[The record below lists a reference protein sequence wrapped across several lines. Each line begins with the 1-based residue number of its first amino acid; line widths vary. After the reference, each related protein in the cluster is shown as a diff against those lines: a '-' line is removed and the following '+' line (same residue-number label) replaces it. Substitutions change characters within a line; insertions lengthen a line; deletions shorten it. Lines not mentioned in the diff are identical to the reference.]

1 MARRP
6 TKRKPKRPNGVVG
19 PQKRKT
25 APAVAKPKYKPKVET
40 PIITKNKA
48 PVDYIKHIQFK
59 SSHKP
64 NTFQTSHSI
73 VQGYTRPDVSVPKK
87 ITPNKV
93 LIDTQRKRAERKER
107 EKHQKDFEKRLTISA
122 TLGTPPDLDLFMH
135 PAILSNTKYSESNY
149 NLLINLQKYQMGFTD
164 INGNSTDPT
173 EELQYRKDAQ
183 KAILEDIPKSFNS
196 IAELQEWYETMSK
209 TYHVPS
215 AYPGGVSQV
224 IPVMQED
231 KCPREVD
238 QKLWKKMCEQSEE
251 TYIKA
256 LKENRELK
264 KQYLMTSN
272 LNSTDDE
279 TIFYALRNTIH
290 DTMKGAPVLES
301 LQTHL
306 GEFIAFKVMLPIQE
320 KEWRTLA
327 LNSFS
332 WLVDSFDT
340 LTGARHIKAITVPAV
355 NMDNPDAYN
364 APTYKSVNKK
374 ELKQI
379 LAHGGRKLIAGL
391 STGDSGNP
399 GRLGGYTSDIKEKK
413 LKEGWAELKK
423 YDYDLYLKAKEWFK
437 EYKEIRKEY
446 GDESF
451 DRFKR
456 SFVSNENYQ
465 YDTGNTVIDFTLE
478 MMSDPTFVLSAGTGV
493 AKTAGKSALKKGL
506 RPGVEKAFTNLMN
519 PEVLLRSKTLSD
531 TTKDFYKVTGGF
543 DDFSYTLNKDV
554 KKFFRQVT
562 RDPKINKYKAIDEYV
577 EAFVESRFTKPKSNI
592 FPEQV
597 INTAKEDT
605 KLYLKRSLKSVVSTK
620 QLDQG
625 WEILESLHKANA
637 LTNWIDTKV
646 TQGVFLPMVGGW
658 KLFKLGKS
666 KVSYWN
672 AQRARRF
679 GDNKKIDLDMNNGYT
694 TMTSPLT
701 LDDKI
706 KKALELA
713 EESKVV
719 GTDTEISKTLATQ
732 VNKGL
737 TSELNI
743 LIEAILKF
751 EKLNIDGKYSLEE
764 FKEYTDDIIKS
775 FGNPKIAS
783 NFEDYLKYLNTTT
796 HRMIWTSDNLK
807 NINAVQVQYKN
818 VEAALEIAKESNKPV
833 SDLIEKDVVY
843 SGDFFLE
850 YFYKRQNEKKITVA
864 QTHSVRQVF
873 KQLFKQNGFN
883 KNSVEYQEFFKIFD
897 DLTETVETVNYKTR
911 KMNKTELENRVYKKY
926 NTKAKQDLADVLQKS
941 KFDINDKLEKIYQKP
956 ILSEVAY
963 NNIKNILSGWIRA
976 FWEYPIF
983 VKGIGTMKL
992 VNTPKGLK
1000 LVQVDFDM
1008 EKILAD
1014 LSEILG
1020 DYYNVLYSRKDY
1032 VKIRE
1037 QIEEILERA
1046 SIDKANIIKIMELLE
1061 DPRNITTASGKL
1073 LDLLDPVHPA
1083 VSQKVFQEVSG
1094 LRQAYINSPNDRF
1107 ILRKRILKVLED
1119 GGVPEYKIRT
1129 FITNIINPESIK
1141 ILSKARSINRPYL
1154 TDLTFDKLEKLL
1166 TKYQK
1171 LFNASPERPR
1181 LRKRVTAYFKELG
1194 TDEKAINEF
1203 IKVAENP
1210 NLTTEQ
1216 LYKAVSKLEPEA
1228 TPIYSMDSIIGFLKK
1243 LPVYTQGRADIIRI
1257 LNQENLSPAQRTKF
1271 LKLALDPMNISQ
1283 NLKKLKKST
1292 IAIEQETLEEI
1303 EKAIFGSNLAS
1314 ESGSNANSASKLNG
1328 NSAKVPD
1335 PIDDKKK
1342 LIEEYEEIVDYSFY
1356 DRMTDVLR
1364 VMSKY
1369 QPKLKG
1375 NKKVFKKLASKDSKE
1390 KLSTVRE
1397 MLESYHAE
1405 YLAEDLLNI
1414 LDTLENCVRND
1425 YRNKGFQVSIYDQM
1439 LSFRSKIAGKI
1450 NSLLK
1455 SRNIKL
1461 EEGWYRYK
1469 DTLYKKPKTPDI
1481 TLATRLSEILQV
1493 DLPENSNTG
1502 QAIMEYFKAFRDS
1515 PTKMNTL
1522 KINEVAEIFKE
1533 IFRFQGADPKVVKTF
1548 FKLFDDITETKV
1560 IFRGPAEVR
1569 VKISSG
1575 LKSEN
1580 ISEYKIFKVLENV
1593 GVKDSKYFTPTYP
1606 KDDELLFY
1614 DELCAYLDTEFFSK
1628 IEKENIFP
1636 IGHSW
1641 MNAKIKTQH
1650 VIETY
1655 LRNTEFK
1662 RLYHGLFKKDYTKKD
1677 GVADQ
1682 LGYMVTNR
1690 DKLNDPKLRATL
1702 DDSQIAVLDD
1712 LKHLLDDIYYQF
1724 LGVDDY
1730 HNFVH
1735 LLRTNYPN
1743 VFDATD
1749 IQIIENVFPN
1759 FQRANFEDM
1768 TSPDK
1773 NPALAAAFANKVEA
1787 SMYFNKGDKLSLSL
1801 DTLAL
1806 DIQNSESPLY
1816 KELGATPEDIKAAQK
1831 AFKKLEKDY
1840 GPQHLNPMFDV
1851 IIQDVFIRKYCAQ
1864 QIKEILKKNPK
1875 ARIQLHDWETSST
1888 SPRSTTVRSVAV
1900 KDLNLDD
1907 FDETDTIAQMIEKAR
1922 ANAKQGKVIEVK
1934 YHRTDPAIVE
1944 IGFDE
1949 GTNPEVMGNLTDAQF
1964 KARYMTND
1972 PNATLSPDELM
1983 TQYDKILDNC
1993 VQNNITIITHSL
2005 SGFDMQLIK
2014 TNTKLGADFAKIRK
2028 NSMNSLTLALPEN
2041 CRLDQK
2047 KRNAL
2052 EDILRNRKTYGSS
2065 GETKF
2070 FSPDKCMRTLNNFI
2084 KSLSESK
2091 LVTSENTIVMDNIIS
2106 ATHYKILNEVF
2117 DIDEGVDFL
2126 DKLRVLV
2133 SRVEDYVDDSRRY
2146 NKLLQRELLLNPDEI
2161 TEAYIKTQNRE
2172 LYDLFR
2178 LSYVNTH
2185 YKGTS
2190 QIYKDKFFREAA
2202 LIYIAGG
2209 KSVFEAGQ
2217 EVLDDFIKARFGR
2230 QINIINA
2237 LEGSNLMPKYVIKME
2252 DIKNFGQP
2260 GIKQMS
2266 VKDTYSYTHL
2276 QRYVDRLLSKEI
2288 RLKNELTKKH
2298 DALGKFIEEFVEKS
2312 NKVPKT
2318 MIPPNSTH
2326 SRYGMALWLISQDF
2340 EVLTN
2345 NKTLAQKARGLHL
2358 EDHRLETAYSID
2370 PDDPRSLVNAGNTEL
2385 LFGDNHRVSNLIRTT
2400 DQSLESLRV
2409 MAMVFDNEKLF
2420 TEHTWA
2426 IANCMGDYR
2435 DLLEIMIKL
2444 PKKEQKK
2451 IFTKVRNNLEINKT
2465 RSVMKFLT
2473 IQDPSNIAPFGSKL
2487 KQLLLWQSGLLIVP
2501 NKSGIED
2508 IERFHQKLNKYRID
2522 HPDSPIK
2529 VMRPHGDNY
2538 TYIFI
2543 DKNKRHGAT
2552 LDKQHRVF
2560 MDEPNVKYSRP
2571 ILKDVELHPD
2581 ALGGK
2586 YKDVIE
2592 ATNKVLKGIKKYSA
2606 EYDLVKKDMYITSR
2620 SSGSAYNMLTRDQF
2634 KTYVYDRLPYEV
2646 KQAYGEFENSS
2657 TNMDFEQFFDTV
2669 RVGEVETQFNIPKD
2683 SHLLMSLNN
2692 TLYRTLNDAKAEVV
2706 LVDSWFNTQDNFSIK
2721 QFVDEVN
2728 DPKEIIKF
2736 FKNEPGW
2743 AVVSLESK
2751 KNGYV
2756 VRQHK
2761 LENKTDIKTAIARN
2775 AVVMPYATFSKT
2787 FKSVTRPVYDS
2798 QFLKIWSGLVQ
2809 LTKIGYLASPGTI
2822 VRNLVDS
2829 LLKASMDTERP
2840 DRIVVNTIKAAKL
2853 TWQYNQAINY
2863 LAKLNKGN
2871 TFDIRQ
2877 AGYMYDQIAHM
2888 TDLTKDQFLELYGIF
2903 QQGSSNEARSILRIM
2918 KKEAEEHATKQ
2929 NLSDYTGFHVVGQRD
2944 NLLLQVPEATL
2955 EDFFNTIEHPPGF
2968 TFKNFMEFLNK
2979 QYTGKLGYD
2988 ECSEVV
2994 SRMYASMLEHGVE
3007 HPKTFSDYL
3016 ETFSNAVLTPTN
3028 VVENSV
3034 RLGHYLTLAEQ
3045 GVGRNTALS
3054 RVANTHFDYDLKTV
3068 GTKYGELVLPF
3079 ANFTKLNIEFWA
3091 EMLSAHPNWMK
3102 ALTEFFNVASWDFA
3116 NRTPEELIYDE
3127 SLKYHMLSG
3136 NISINDD
3143 IRLKLN
3149 PSMLD
3154 AYNTI
3159 ANPATQLLDKLW
3171 APGKAAM
3178 GFGLYH
3184 TGLCNSMLFDKTVA
3198 WGYEEGFTAEDVTQ
3212 LFPFGNWIHRYTSMS
3227 PEARQR
3233 AHDLGYNEN
3242 SSWDEIVAAFPDV
3255 FGVEKSRYA
3264 GSNSLTSDSFE
3275 GFQNNLKQQGK
3286 WFDSNTG
3293 EVKSLNEKNY
3303 AGLNNPKYNV
3313 FDNSRAK
3320 KVTAAYKAQ
3329 IIAWKMIGFTPGK
3342 KERDALRIHLNRRF
3356 YDPAEKEYTGTLMNS
3371 LEVDMFL
3378 TKGKVWDANSQS
3390 FVPFSEFRLVGLNLD
3405 YGDDF
3410 EAYNKAR
3417 RKWRGEV
3424 YDANLRKYVKI
3435 GHQTEGGLNR
3445 TDLSWDEVKFYRELY
3460 HDEVWDANVKKF
3472 VPAEEYSG
3480 DVMLNKPNL
3489 SWPEVC
3495 QYNAE
3500 LFGLEWDSNTKNWVE
3515 LGKSTSG
3522 HYVAGKGYV
3531 WNNRNA
3537 ENSYTKYRS
3546 EFYGGYRVQGI
3557 SPKPSIITSTLPKR
3571 KTTVKSAGRTYTVS
3585 DGNYTGLK
3593 MATDSSYQYVPVARA
3608 THYGFPTR
3616 RRKFEND
3623 YKATQLIRERRLSA
3637 KYGIHTYQNLAG
3649 LSTEQKIARIKSMYW
3664 FVQ

>member
-25 APAVAKPKYKPKVET
+25 APAVTKPKYKPKVET

-64 NTFQTSHSI
+64 NTL

-107 EKHQKDFEKRLTISA
+107 EKQQKDFEKQLTISA
-122 TLGTPPDLDLFMH
+122 TLGIPPDLDLFMH

-149 NLLINLQKYQMGFTD
+149 NLLINQQKYQMGFTD
-164 INGNSTDPT
+164 INGNSTDPA
-173 EELQYRKDAQ
+173 EELQYRKDVQ
-183 KAILEDIPKSFNS
+183 KAMLEDIPKSFNS

-209 TYHVPS
+209 TYYVTS

-231 KCPREVD
+231 KCPPKVD
-238 QKLWKKMCEQSEE
+238 QKLWEKMCKQSEE

-256 LKENRELK
+256 LKENRKLK

-301 LQTHL
+301 FQTHL
-306 GEFIAFKVMLPIQE
+306 GEFIAHKVILPIQE

-340 LTGARHIKAITVPAV
+340 LTGARNIKAITVPAV

-364 APTYKSVNKK
+364 APTYESVNKK
-374 ELKQI
+374 EVKQI
-379 LAHGGRKLIAGL
+379 LAHGGRKLIASLSSGDTSGL
-391 STGDSGNP
+391 GQVGN
-399 GRLGGYTSDIKEKK
+399 LSNINEKK

-437 EYKEIRKEY
+437 EYKEIRKKY
-446 GDESF
+446 SDESI

-465 YDTGNTVIDFTLE
+465 YDTGHTVLDFTLE

-506 RPGVEKAFTNLMN
+506 RPGVEKAFTKLMN
-519 PEVLLRSKTLSD
+519 PKVLLRSKTLSD

-554 KKFFRQVT
+554 KKFFRQIT

-597 INTAKEDT
+597 INTAKEET

-620 QLDQG
+620 QLEQG

-737 TSELNI
+737 TSELNT
-743 LIEAILKF
+743 LTEAILKF
-751 EKLNIDGKYSLEE
+751 EKLNTDGKYSLEE
-764 FKEYTDDIIKS
+764 FKEYIDDTIKS
-775 FGNPKIAS
+775 FGNPKMAS

-796 HRMIWTSDNLK
+796 HRMVWTRDNLK

-850 YFYKRQNEKKITVA
+850 YFYKRQNEKKITVT
-864 QTHSVRQVF
+864 QTHSARQVF

-911 KMNKTELENRVYKKY
+911 KMNKTELENRVYKRY

-963 NNIKNILSGWIRA
+963 NNIENILSGWTRA

-1061 DPRNITTASGKL
+1061 DPRNITTVSGKL

-1107 ILRKRILKVLED
+1107 ILRKRILQVLED

-1216 LYKAVSKLEPEA
+1216 LYKAVLKLEPEA
-1228 TPIYSMDSIIGFLKK
+1228 TSIYSMDSLIEFLKK

-1257 LNQENLSPAQRTKF
+1257 FNQENLSPAQRTKF

-1283 NLKKLKKST
+1283 NLKELKKST

-1356 DRMTDVLR
+1356 KRMQDVLKTMKKHQTKVKFEKGLMDDLRRKHEDSEVPWLVLGFGGLGAPHLQYDVLNLIEELEGLLNTKHHLKNAQARFYDQVR
-1364 VMSKY
+1364 VFY
-1369 QPKLKG
+1369 IKLQHKIIDLTERKKDYS
-1375 NKKVFKKLASKDSKE
+1375 NKKGG
-1390 KLSTVRE
+1390 RE
-1397 MLESYHAE
+1397 NLKQEE
-1405 YLAEDLLNI
+1405 LDLL
-1414 LDTLENCVRND
+1414 EYC
-1425 YRNKGFQVSIYDQM
+1425 KEVSDI
-1439 LSFRSKIAGKI
+1439 
-1450 NSLLK
+1450 
-1455 SRNIKL
+1455 L
-1461 EEGWYRYK
+1461 EE
-1469 DTLYKKPKTPDI
+1469 D
-1481 TLATRLSEILQV
+1481 
-1493 DLPENSNTG
+1493 
-1502 QAIMEYFKAFRDS
+1502 
-1515 PTKMNTL
+1515 
-1522 KINEVAEIFKE
+1522 
-1533 IFRFQGADPKVVKTF
+1533 
-1548 FKLFDDITETKV
+1548 
-1560 IFRGPAEVR
+1560 
-1569 VKISSG
+1569 
-1575 LKSEN
+1575 
-1580 ISEYKIFKVLENV
+1580 
-1593 GVKDSKYFTPTYP
+1593 
-1606 KDDELLFY
+1606 
-1614 DELCAYLDTEFFSK
+1614 FFSRVTT
-1628 IEKENIFP
+1628 ENIFP

-1690 DKLNDPKLRATL
+1690 DKLNDPKLRANL
-1702 DDSQIAVLDD
+1702 DASQIAVLDD

-1759 FQRANFEDM
+1759 FQRANFEDL

-1787 SMYFNKGDKLSLSL
+1787 SMYFNKGDKPSLSL

-1907 FDETDTIAQMIEKAR
+1907 FNETDTIAQMIEKAR

-1934 YHRTDPAIVE
+1934 YHRTDSAIDE

-1983 TQYDKILDNC
+1983 TQYDKILDDC

-2070 FSPDKCMRTLNNFI
+2070 FSADKCMRTLNNFI

-2091 LVTSENTIVMDNIIS
+2091 LVTSENTVVMDNIIS

-2117 DIDEGVDFL
+2117 DIDEGVDFI

-2133 SRVEDYVDDSRRY
+2133 SQVEDYVDDSRRY

-2288 RLKNELTKKH
+2288 RLKNELIKKH

-2318 MIPPNSTH
+2318 MIPPNSNH

-2345 NKTLAQKARGLHL
+2345 NKTLAQKARDLHL

-2465 RSVMKFLT
+2465 RSIMKFLT
-2473 IQDPSNIAPFGSKL
+2473 IQDPSNIAPFGFKL

-2508 IERFHQKLNKYRID
+2508 IERFYQKLNKYIID
-2522 HPDSPIK
+2522 NPDSPIK

-2571 ILKDVELHPD
+2571 ILKDIELHPD

-2592 ATNKVLKGIKKYSA
+2592 TTNKVLKGIKKYSA
-2606 EYDLVKKDMYITSR
+2606 EYDLVKKDVYITSR

-2634 KTYVYDRLPYEV
+2634 KTYIYDRLPYEV

-2669 RVGEVETQFNIPKD
+2669 RVGEVETQFNISKD

-2692 TLYRTLNDAKAEVV
+2692 TLYRTLNDAKAEMV

-2728 DPKEIIKF
+2728 NPKEIIKF

-2787 FKSVTRPVYDS
+2787 FKSVTKPVYDS

-2809 LTKIGYLASPGTI
+2809 LTKIGYLASPGT
-2822 VRNLVDS
+2822 VARNLVDS
-2829 LLKASMDTERP
+2829 LLKASMDTEHP

-2853 TWQYNQAINY
+2853 TRQYNQAINY

-3275 GFQNNLKQQGK
+3275 SFQNNLKQQGK
-3286 WFDSNTG
+3286 WFDSNAG

-3313 FDNSRAK
+3313 FDNSRTK

-3342 KERDALRIHLNRRF
+3342 KERDALRIHLNSRF

>member
-25 APAVAKPKYKPKVET
+25 APAVTKPKYKPKVET

-64 NTFQTSHSI
+64 NTL

-122 TLGTPPDLDLFMH
+122 TLGIPPSLDLFMH

-149 NLLINLQKYQMGFTD
+149 NLLINQQKYQMGFTD

-183 KAILEDIPKSFNS
+183 KAMLEDIPKSFNS

-209 TYHVPS
+209 TYYIPP
-215 AYPGGVSQV
+215 AYPGGARQV
-224 IPVMQED
+224 ISVMQED
-231 KCPREVD
+231 KCPLKVD
-238 QKLWKKMCEQSEE
+238 QKLWEKMCKQSEE

-256 LKENRELK
+256 LKEHRKLK

-306 GEFIAFKVMLPIQE
+306 GEFIAYKVILPIQE

-340 LTGARHIKAITVPAV
+340 LTGARNIKAITVPAV

-374 ELKQI
+374 EVKQI
-379 LAHGGRKLIAGL
+379 LAHGGQKLIASL
-391 STGDSGNP
+391 ASGD
-399 GRLGGYTSDIKEKK
+399 TSIKEKRLLEGGDK
-413 LKEGWAELKK
+413 AKEGWAELKK

-437 EYKEIRKEY
+437 EYKEIHKKY
-446 GDESF
+446 SDESI

-465 YDTGNTVIDFTLE
+465 YDTGHSVLDFTLE
-478 MMSDPTFVLSAGTGV
+478 MLSDPTFVLSAGTGG
-493 AKTAGKSALKKGL
+493 AKAAGKSALKKGL

-519 PEVLLRSKTLSD
+519 PKVLLRSKTLSD

-554 KKFFRQVT
+554 KKFFRQIT

-597 INTAKEDT
+597 INTAKEET

-743 LIEAILKF
+743 LTEAILKF

-764 FKEYTDDIIKS
+764 FKEYVDNIIKS

-783 NFEDYLKYLNTTT
+783 NFEDYLEYLNTTT
-796 HRMIWTSDNLK
+796 HRMVWTSDNLK

-850 YFYKRQNEKKITVA
+850 YFYKRQNEKKITVT

-963 NNIKNILSGWIRA
+963 NNIENILSGWTRA
-976 FWEYPIF
+976 FWEYPIV
-983 VKGIGTMKL
+983 VKGTGTMKL

-1061 DPRNITTASGKL
+1061 DPRNITTVSGKL

-1107 ILRKRILKVLED
+1107 ILRKRILQVLED

-1216 LYKAVSKLEPEA
+1216 LYKAVLKLEPEA
-1228 TPIYSMDSIIGFLKK
+1228 TSIYSMDSIIEVLKK

-1257 LNQENLSPAQRTKF
+1257 FNQENLSPAQRTKF

-1283 NLKKLKKST
+1283 NLKELKKST

-1356 DRMTDVLR
+1356 KRMQDVLKT
-1364 VMSKY
+1364 MKKY
-1369 QPKLKG
+1369 QTKVEFEKGLMDDLRRQHEYSEVPWLVLGFGGLGAPHLQYDVLNLIEELEGLLNTKHHLKDAQARFYDQVRIFYIKLQHKIID
-1375 NKKVFKKLASKDSKE
+1375 LTE
-1390 KLSTVRE
+1390 RRE
-1397 MLESYHAE
+1397 NLKQEE
-1405 YLAEDLLNI
+1405 LDLLEYCKEVSDI
-1414 LDTLENCVRND
+1414 LE
-1425 YRNKGFQVSIYDQM
+1425 
-1439 LSFRSKIAGKI
+1439 
-1450 NSLLK
+1450 
-1455 SRNIKL
+1455 
-1461 EEGWYRYK
+1461 
-1469 DTLYKKPKTPDI
+1469 
-1481 TLATRLSEILQV
+1481 V
-1493 DLPENSNTG
+1493 D
-1502 QAIMEYFKAFRDS
+1502 
-1515 PTKMNTL
+1515 
-1522 KINEVAEIFKE
+1522 
-1533 IFRFQGADPKVVKTF
+1533 F
-1548 FKLFDDITETKV
+1548 F
-1560 IFRGPAEVR
+1560 PR
-1569 VKISSG
+1569 V
-1575 LKSEN
+1575 
-1580 ISEYKIFKVLENV
+1580 
-1593 GVKDSKYFTPTYP
+1593 TT
-1606 KDDELLFY
+1606 
-1614 DELCAYLDTEFFSK
+1614 
-1628 IEKENIFP
+1628 ENIFP

-1690 DKLNDPKLRATL
+1690 DKLNDPKLRANL

-1759 FQRANFEDM
+1759 FQRANFEDL

-1787 SMYFNKGDKLSLSL
+1787 SMYFNKGDKPSLSL

-1875 ARIQLHDWETSST
+1875 TRIQLHDWETSST
-1888 SPRSTTVRSVAV
+1888 SPRSATVRSVAV

-1934 YHRTDPAIVE
+1934 YHRTDSAINE

-2014 TNTKLGADFAKIRK
+2014 TNTKLGDDFAKIRK

-2047 KRNAL
+2047 KRSAL

-2070 FSPDKCMRTLNNFI
+2070 FSADKCMRTLNNFI

-2091 LVTSENTIVMDNIIS
+2091 LVTSENTFVMDNIIS

-2117 DIDEGVDFL
+2117 DIDEGVDFI

-2133 SRVEDYVDDSRRY
+2133 SQVEDYVDDSRRY

-2288 RLKNELTKKH
+2288 RLKNELIKKH

-2318 MIPPNSTH
+2318 MIPPNSNH

-2345 NKTLAQKARGLHL
+2345 NKTLAQKARDLHL

-2473 IQDPSNIAPFGSKL
+2473 IQDPSNIAPFGFKL

-2508 IERFHQKLNKYRID
+2508 IERFYQKLNKYIID

-2571 ILKDVELHPD
+2571 ILKDIELHPD

-2606 EYDLVKKDMYITSR
+2606 EYDLVKKDVYRTSR

-2657 TNMDFEQFFDTV
+2657 TNMDFEQFFDTI

-2692 TLYRTLNDAKAEVV
+2692 TLYRTLNDAKAEMV

-2728 DPKEIIKF
+2728 NPKEIIKF

-2809 LTKIGYLASPGTI
+2809 LTKIGYLASPGT
-2822 VRNLVDS
+2822 VARNLVDS
-2829 LLKASMDTERP
+2829 LLKASMDTEHP

-2853 TWQYNQAINY
+2853 TRQYNQAINY

-3127 SLKYHMLSG
+3127 SLKYHILSG

-3264 GSNSLTSDSFE
+3264 GSNNLTSDSFE

-3342 KERDALRIHLNRRF
+3342 KERDALRIHLNSRF

-3649 LSTEQKIARIKSMYW
+3649 LSTEQKIARIKAMYW

>member
-6 TKRKPKRPNGVVG
+6 TKRKPKRPDGVVG

-64 NTFQTSHSI
+64 NTL

-93 LIDTQRKRAERKER
+93 LIDTQRKRAERKQR
-107 EKHQKDFEKRLTISA
+107 EKQQKDFEKRVTISA
-122 TLGTPPDLDLFMH
+122 TLGTPPGPDLFMH

-149 NLLINLQKYQMGFTD
+149 NLLINQQKYQMGFTD

-183 KAILEDIPKSFNS
+183 KAMLEDIPKSFNS

-209 TYHVPS
+209 TYYVPS
-215 AYPGGVSQV
+215 AYPGAEDISKDFVLFKRKDRPENIDPKVWEALCKSSEALVKTLYPAGVSQV

-231 KCPREVD
+231 KCPLEVD
-238 QKLWKKMCEQSEE
+238 QKLWEKMCEQSEE

-301 LQTHL
+301 FQTHL
-306 GEFIAFKVMLPIQE
+306 GEFVASKVILPIQE

-340 LTGARHIKAITVPAV
+340 LTGARNIKAITVPV
-355 NMDNPDAYN
+355 GNMDNPDAYN

-374 ELKQI
+374 EVKQI
-379 LAHGGRKLIAGL
+379 LAHGGQKLIASL
-391 STGDSGNP
+391 SS
-399 GRLGGYTSDIKEKK
+399 GYTSYMKETK

-437 EYKEIRKEY
+437 EYKETRKEY
-446 GDESF
+446 SDESI

-456 SFVSNENYQ
+456 SFFVSNENYQ
-465 YDTGNTVIDFTLE
+465 YDTGHIVLDFTLE
-478 MMSDPTFVLSAGTGV
+478 MLSDPTFVLSAGTG
-493 AKTAGKSALKKGL
+493 AAEAAGKSALKKGL
-506 RPGVEKAFTNLMN
+506 RTGVEKAFTKLMN
-519 PEVLLRSKTLSD
+519 PKVLLRSKTLSD

-554 KKFFRQVT
+554 KKFFRQIT

-597 INTAKEDT
+597 INTAKEET

-625 WEILESLHKANA
+625 WKILESLHKANA

-658 KLFKLGKS
+658 KLFKLSKS
-666 KVSYWN
+666 KVRYWN
-672 AQRARRF
+672 AQRGRRF

-764 FKEYTDDIIKS
+764 FKEYIDDIIKS

-873 KQLFKQNGFN
+873 RQLFKQNGFN

-963 NNIKNILSGWIRA
+963 NNIKNILSGWTRA
-976 FWEYPIF
+976 FWEYPIV
-983 VKGIGTMKL
+983 VKGTGTMKL

-1008 EKILAD
+1008 EKIRAD

-1107 ILRKRILKVLED
+1107 ILRKRILQVLED

-1216 LYKAVSKLEPEA
+1216 LYKAILKLEPEA
-1228 TPIYSMDSIIGFLKK
+1228 TSIYSMDSIIEFFKK

-1257 LNQENLSPAQRTKF
+1257 FNQENLSPAQRTKF
-1271 LKLALDPMNISQ
+1271 LKLALDPMNISK
-1283 NLKKLKKST
+1283 NLKELKKST

-1356 DRMTDVLR
+1356 KRMQDVLKT
-1364 VMSKY
+1364 MKKY
-1369 QPKLKG
+1369 QTKVEFEKGLMDDLRRQHEDSEVPWLVLGFGGLGAPHLQYDVLNLIEELEGLLNTKHHLKDAQARFYDQVRIFYVKLQHKIIDLTERKRDYPNKG
-1375 NKKVFKKLASKDSKE
+1375 G
-1390 KLSTVRE
+1390 RE
-1397 MLESYHAE
+1397 NLKQEE
-1405 YLAEDLLNI
+1405 LDLL
-1414 LDTLENCVRND
+1414 EYC
-1425 YRNKGFQVSIYDQM
+1425 KEVSDI
-1439 LSFRSKIAGKI
+1439 
-1450 NSLLK
+1450 
-1455 SRNIKL
+1455 L
-1461 EEGWYRYK
+1461 EE
-1469 DTLYKKPKTPDI
+1469 D
-1481 TLATRLSEILQV
+1481 
-1493 DLPENSNTG
+1493 
-1502 QAIMEYFKAFRDS
+1502 
-1515 PTKMNTL
+1515 
-1522 KINEVAEIFKE
+1522 
-1533 IFRFQGADPKVVKTF
+1533 F
-1548 FKLFDDITETKV
+1548 FPRVTTE
-1560 IFRGPAEVR
+1560 
-1569 VKISSG
+1569 
-1575 LKSEN
+1575 
-1580 ISEYKIFKVLENV
+1580 
-1593 GVKDSKYFTPTYP
+1593 D
-1606 KDDELLFY
+1606 
-1614 DELCAYLDTEFFSK
+1614 
-1628 IEKENIFP
+1628 IFP

-1690 DKLNDPKLRATL
+1690 DKLNDPKLRANL

-1787 SMYFNKGDKLSLSL
+1787 SMYFNKGDKPSLSL

-1907 FDETDTIAQMIEKAR
+1907 FNETDTIAQMIEKAR

-1934 YHRTDPAIVE
+1934 YHRTDSAIDE

-2070 FSPDKCMRTLNNFI
+2070 FSADKCMRALNNFI

-2117 DIDEGVDFL
+2117 GIDEGVDFI

-2133 SRVEDYVDDSRRY
+2133 SQVEDYVDDSRRY

-2190 QIYKDKFFREAA
+2190 QIYRDKFFREAA

-2217 EVLDDFIKARFGR
+2217 EVLDDFIRARFGR

-2345 NKTLAQKARGLHL
+2345 NKTLAQKAQDLHL

-2465 RSVMKFLT
+2465 RSIMKFLT
-2473 IQDPSNIAPFGSKL
+2473 IQDPSNIAPFGFKL

-2508 IERFHQKLNKYRID
+2508 IERFYQKLNKYIID

-2606 EYDLVKKDMYITSR
+2606 EYDLVKKDVYRTSR

-2669 RVGEVETQFNIPKD
+2669 RVGEVETQFNILKD

-2692 TLYRTLNDAKAEVV
+2692 TLYRTLNDAKAEMV

-2721 QFVDEVN
+2721 QFVDEVD

-2809 LTKIGYLASPGTI
+2809 LTKIGYLASPGT
-2822 VRNLVDS
+2822 VARNLVDS
-2829 LLKASMDTERP
+2829 LLKASMDTEHP

-3127 SLKYHMLSG
+3127 SLKYHILSG

-3275 GFQNNLKQQGK
+3275 SFQNNLKQQGK
-3286 WFDSNTG
+3286 WFDANAG

-3342 KERDALRIHLNRRF
+3342 KERDALRIHLNSRF